1 MIRALL
7 LTACLV
13 ASPAMAQDAGV
24 PSPMTL
30 AWGDVA
36 PHVDAARAS
45 VVAVA
50 LGVADDRPGP
60 LAARRLWARRDA
72 EARALAALHAWVDA
86 STARTTFDSTTIA
99 ALHHAVDE
107 HSEVSATRA
116 RVDGSACV
124 EVVLAL
130 RHLSAITTGTRG
142 LPWSA

>member
-1 MIRALL
+1 MLASW
-7 LTACLV
+7 LV
-13 ASPAMAQDAGV
+13 AAPAVAQDAGL

-36 PHVDAARAS
+36 PHVDASRAS
-45 VVAVA
+45 VVTVA

-72 EARALAALHAWVDA
+72 EARARTALHAWVDA
-86 STARTTFDSTTIA
+86 ATAHTTLDSGTIA

-107 HSEVSATRA
+107 HAEVGATRA

-124 EVVLAL
+124 EVVVAL